1 MNNEISFSVLEV
13 IGILAFAG
21 LFFGCLVMVLTH
33 GTNGFD
39 DTDEPNFI

>member
-39 DTDEPNFI
+39 DDEQNFI